1 MIPRSPSLHFR
12 FLLAAAIGLPIAP
25 PSSAGP
31 DESPRPAPIRF
42 NRDIRPLLAEY
53 CLACHGADST
63 RRQAGLRL
71 DREEGLFGPREG
83 GEGPVVVR
91 GKPEASPLYQRLV
104 SRDRDLVMPPSKA
117 HKRPKPA
124 EKELIRRWIA
134 EGAVWEPHWSFL
146 KPARPPL
153 PAVRDERWPRN
164 PIDRFIL
171 ARLEAEGLAPAP
183 EADRR
188 TLARRVSLDVTG
200 LPPEPELVEAFANDP
215 APDAYERLV
224 DRLLESPRFGEHRA
238 RYWLDAARYADT
250 HGLHFDNYRE
260 MWPYRD
266 WVIAAFNRNLPF
278 DRFTIEQIAGDLL
291 PEPTRDQLIA
301 TGFHRCNITTNEGG
315 TIPEENLANYARD
328 RVETTAWV
336 WLGLT
341 ANCAACHDHKFDPIT
356 MKDFYSLAAFFR
368 NTTQGALDG
377 NVPDTPPVL
386 VIPRPEDERRWG
398 EVAREI
404 EAARS
409 AVAER
414 RKALRAEFDAWAAGA
429 RPEDWD
435 ASVAALGEPLFRL
448 PPADV
453 PGEGPAA
460 ALLRGVPAE
469 LAGSKKAR
477 WEPGGPLGN
486 ALVLDGEAAFDA
498 TGDAGAFDGS
508 EPFSYGAWVR
518 VGKGFGGSGAIVAR
532 MDEDQAYRGWDLW
545 VQGNEFGAHLIHRW
559 PDRAI
564 KVVTTGGQA
573 KRDQWRHVF
582 VTYDGSGTAGGFRI
596 YVDGKDVRLQV
607 EQNGLKDT
615 ARAEVPLRVGK
626 RSRGQGARDVRVQD
640 VRIYGRALG
649 AAEVALLA
657 VQPAARAFLAAAPD
671 KRAAAD
677 RDRVFEARAA
687 GDGELARREARR
699 AALEKE
705 RDEIRKRAAVAHIQE
720 EKKGSMPAAHVLF
733 RGEYDKPRDKVGP
746 AGIAALHAF
755 PEGAPRNRL
764 GLALWLASPENPL
777 TPRVIVNR
785 FWQEVFGTGIVRT
798 SEDFGATGEPPSHP
812 ELLDWLAV
820 EFRDGGWD
828 VKKLFRLILTSAT
841 YRQDAAATPEKLRK
855 DPANRLLAR
864 GPRFRM
870 DAEMIRD
877 AALAAAGLLSP
888 KVGGPS
894 VKPYQ
899 PEGVWE
905 AVAMPESNTR
915 FYRRDSGEALYRR
928 SLYTFWKRHAPPA
941 SMEILNA
948 PSRETSCLRRERTNT
963 PLHALVTLNDPQFVE
978 AARALAQRALRQAR
992 GAGDAAALDVV
1003 ARRALGRPPS
1013 APEAAVVLRTLEGLR
1028 AHYRARP
1035 EDARALLAVGE
1046 HPADPGLDPAEAA
1059 AWTML
1064 ANQILNLDEFLNK

>member
-1 MIPRSPSLHFR
+1 MILRPRRHVWT
-12 FLLAAAIGLPIAP
+12 FLAVAGVLGAP
-25 PSSAGP
+25 CGISARP
-31 DESPRPAPIRF
+31 DERPQGPTVRF
-42 NRDIRPLLAEY
+42 NRDIRPILAEY

-63 RRQAGLRL
+63 SRQAGLRL

-91 GKPEASPLYQRLV
+91 GKPEASPLYQRLI
-104 SRDRDLVMPPSKA
+104 SRDRDLVMPPPKA
-117 HKRPKPA
+117 HKRPKPE
-124 EKELIRRWIA
+124 EKELVRRWIA
-134 EGAVWEPHWSFL
+134 EGAVWEPHWSFI
-146 KPARPPL
+146 KPVRPPI
-153 PAVRDERWPRN
+153 PRVRQERWVRN
-164 PIDRFIL
+164 PIDRFVL
-171 ARLEAEGLAPAP
+171 ARLEAQGLAPAP

-200 LPPEPELVEAFANDP
+200 LPPEPELVEAFVNDP

-224 DRLLESPRFGEHRA
+224 DRLLESPRYGEHRA

-291 PEPTRDQLIA
+291 PEPTRDQLVA

-328 RVETTAWV
+328 RVETTVWV

-341 ANCAACHDHKFDPIT
+341 ANCAACHDHKFDPVT

-377 NVPDTPPVL
+377 NIPDTPPVL
-386 VIPRPEDERRWG
+386 VIPRPEEEKRWG
-398 EVAREI
+398 ELAREI
-404 EAARS
+404 ESARKAA
-409 AVAER
+409 AER
-414 RKALRAEFDAWAAGA
+414 RKALRAEFDAWLSTA
-429 RPEDWD
+429 RPEEWD
-435 ASVAALGEPLFRL
+435 ASVAALGEPLFHL
-448 PPADV
+448 PGAGA

-460 ALLRGVPAE
+460 AFLRGALVE
-469 LAGSKKAR
+469 LAGPKKAR
-477 WEPGGPLGN
+477 WEAGGPLGN
-486 ALVLDGEAAFDA
+486 ALLLDGEAFFEAA
-498 TGDAGAFDGS
+498 GDVGAFDGAG
-508 EPFSYGAWVR
+508 PFSYGAWVR
-518 VGKGFGGSGAIVAR
+518 VGRGFGGAGAILAR
-532 MDEDQAYRGWDLW
+532 MDEGQAYRGWDLW

-573 KRDQWRHVF
+573 RRDRWMHVW
-582 VTYDGSGTAGGFRI
+582 VTYDGSGKAAGFKV
-596 YVDGKDVRLQV
+596 YVDGKEARLQV
-607 EQNGLKDT
+607 EQDGLKDS
-615 ARAEVPLRVGK
+615 ARADVPLRVGR
-626 RSRGQGARDVRVQD
+626 RSRGQGVQGVRVQD
-640 VRIYGRALG
+640 VRIYDRALG
-649 AAEVALLA
+649 AAEVARLA
-657 VQPAARAFLAAAPD
+657 AQPAARAVLAAAPD
-671 KRAAAD
+671 KRTAAD
-677 RDRVFEARAA
+677 RDRLFEAYAA
-687 GDGELARREARR
+687 GDEELARREALR

-705 RDEIRKRAAVAHIQE
+705 RDEIRRRGAVAHIQE
-720 EKKGSMPAAHVLF
+720 EKKGSMPMAHILF

-746 AGIAALHAF
+746 GGIAALHPF
-755 PEGAPRNRL
+755 PERAPRNRL
-764 GLALWLASPENPL
+764 GLALWLVSPENPL

-798 SEDFGATGEPPSHP
+798 SEDFGAMGEPPSHP

-841 YRQDAAATPEKLRK
+841 YRQDSAATPEKLLK
-855 DPANRLLAR
+855 DPANRLLSR

-877 AALAAAGLLSP
+877 AALAAAGLLSS
-888 KVGGPS
+888 KIGGPS

-899 PEGVWE
+899 PDGVWE

-915 FYRRDSGEALYRR
+915 FYRRDTGEALYRR

-978 AARALAQRALRQAR
+978 AARVLAERALREAR
-992 GAGDAAALDVV
+992 GAGEAEVLGIL
-1003 ARRALGRPPS
+1003 ARRALSRPLS
-1013 APEAAVVLRTLEGLR
+1013 EREAAVVRGTLERLR
-1028 AHYRARP
+1028 AHYRAHP
-1035 EDARALLAVGE
+1035 DQARALLSVGE
-1046 HPADPGLDPAEAA
+1046 RPADSSLEPGEAA
-1059 AWTML
+1059 AWTL
-1064 ANQILNLDEFLNK
+1064 VANQLLNLDEFLNK